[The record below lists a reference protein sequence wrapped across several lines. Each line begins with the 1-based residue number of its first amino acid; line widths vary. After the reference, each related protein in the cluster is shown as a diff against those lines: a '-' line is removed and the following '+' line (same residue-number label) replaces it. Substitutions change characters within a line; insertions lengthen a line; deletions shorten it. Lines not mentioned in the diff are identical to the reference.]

1 MMNTDAL
8 QPSSNG
14 DSGNNPPLNPS
25 STSNPTAA
33 AHAAP
38 TTSTIGPHKVV
49 DDRRPQDHIL
59 PPPPRSSPG
68 PSNIESQ
75 GNDAIRRRVQ
85 VLTKDELKDLL
96 KARNLAG
103 PGIAKRTKDGEY
115 WCFLSTSII
124 LT

>member
-1 MMNTDAL
+1 MTNTDVDTL
-8 QPSSNG
+8 QSSSNG
-14 DSGNNPPLNPS
+14 DNGNNLPLNPS
-25 STSNPTAA
+25 STSKPTA
-33 AHAAP
+33 AAP
-38 TTSTIGPHKVV
+38 TTSPHNVA
-49 DDRRPQDHIL
+49 DDGRPQDHIR

-68 PSNIESQ
+68 PSNVESQ

-103 PGIAKRTKDGEY
+103 TGIAKRTKDGEY
-115 WCFLSTSII
+115 RCFLSMSTM